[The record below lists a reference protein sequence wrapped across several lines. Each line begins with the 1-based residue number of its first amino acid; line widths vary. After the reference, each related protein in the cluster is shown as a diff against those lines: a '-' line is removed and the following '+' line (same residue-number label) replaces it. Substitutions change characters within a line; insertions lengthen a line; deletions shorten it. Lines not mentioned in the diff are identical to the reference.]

1 MSRNKILLFILIFLS
16 ITLRLPAAEIMPL
29 SEVKE
34 GMIGVGRTVFHGNK
48 IEEFQVE
55 IIGILKNFAPQQ
67 DLILGLLKGSKL
79 EETGVIAGMSGSPVY
94 INGKMIG
101 AVAYSWPFAKTPIA
115 GITPIESMLETQVL
129 PSEQPPLTPPIE
141 IAEYYNFEKMLTG
154 HAGAASP
161 VASAHVPGYGQI
173 QLSPIAFPLSVS
185 GFDSRTLD
193 RFQSLF
199 SAFGLQPMQGGAS
212 FGTDLSL
219 PDSDLQPGAPISVQ
233 LIKGDFD
240 IGAIGTVTYRDAE
253 KVLAFGHPFFNLG
266 PIDLPMATAK
276 IFTVVPSLHSSFK
289 VGSAGPTV
297 GSIRQDLH
305 SAVFGIMGRNSS
317 MIPVTL
323 NLTNEK
329 KIKRSF
335 HFEVANNKLLSPL
348 LIDFAFQNSI
358 LVTQLGYSEST
369 LKVSGQ
375 IGIKGS
381 PPVQIGNIFSGAG
394 SFTDASQYVA
404 AIVYMLMTN
413 EFKNVDV
420 EEVEIDVDSAMKRNE
435 AELVEVWLD
444 RNEARPGDEIKL
456 RAVYRPLLG
465 EKKVEEFAIRLP
477 DDLRAGML
485 NFIVG
490 GGQEISR
497 QEFAQYGKNYEASSF
512 DQILALLNSLRSD
525 DRIYVR
531 AFRPEPGLILKG
543 QPLQSLPPSVLSALS
558 SSQTIGSS
566 QRVGIATLLEE
577 SRGVDYHLTGTRLFT
592 LRILPQQN

>member
-1 MSRNKILLFILIFLS
+1 
-16 ITLRLPAAEIMPL
+16 
-29 SEVKE
+29 
-34 GMIGVGRTVFHGNK
+34 
-48 IEEFQVE
+48 
-55 IIGILKNFAPQQ
+55 
-67 DLILGLLKGSKL
+67 
-79 EETGVIAGMSGSPVY
+79 
-94 INGKMIG
+94 
-101 AVAYSWPFAKTPIA
+101 
-115 GITPIESMLETQVL
+115 
-129 PSEQPPLTPPIE
+129 
-141 IAEYYNFEKMLTG
+141 
-154 HAGAASP
+154 
-161 VASAHVPGYGQI
+161 
-173 QLSPIAFPLSVS
+173 
-185 GFDSRTLD
+185 
-193 RFQSLF
+193 
-199 SAFGLQPMQGGAS
+199 MQGGAS
-212 FGTDLSL
+212 FGTDASL

-240 IGAIGTVTYRDAE
+240 IGAIGTVTYRDAD

-305 SAVFGIMGRNSS
+305 SAVFGIMGQKSS

-329 KIKRSF
+329 KVKRSF

-369 LKVSGQ
+369 LKVSGW
-375 IGIKGS
+375 IGIKGAQ
-381 PPVQIGNIFSGAG
+381 PVQIGNIFSGAG

-404 AIVYMLMTN
+404 AILYVLMTN
-413 EFKNVDV
+413 EFKNITV
-420 EEVEIDVDSAMKRNE
+420 EEVEIDVDSAMKRKE

-444 RNEARPGDEIKL
+444 RNEGHPGEEIQL
-456 RAVYRPLLG
+456 RTVYRPLLG

-477 DDLRAGML
+477 EDLRAGPL

-497 QEFAQYGKNYEASSF
+497 QEFAQYGKNYEPSSF
-512 DQILALLNSLRSD
+512 DQIIALLNSLRSD

-577 SRGVDYHLTGTRLFT
+577 SRGVDYHLTGIRLFT
-592 LRILPQQN
+592 LRILPKQN

>member
-1 MSRNKILLFILIFLS
+1 MLRNKVLLFVILFLS
-16 ITLRLPAAEIMPL
+16 GSLSLSAVEIMPL
-29 SEVKE
+29 SDVRE

-55 IIGILKNFAPQQ
+55 VIGILKNFAPQQ

-94 INGKMIG
+94 VDGKMIG

-141 IAEYYNFEKMLTG
+141 IAEYYNFEKILTG
-154 HAGAASP
+154 HLGGAIPARN
-161 VASAHVPGYGQI
+161 ANVPGYGQI
-173 QLSPIAFPLSVS
+173 QLSPIAFPLTVS

-193 RFQSLF
+193 RFHSLF
-199 SAFGLQPMQGGAS
+199 SAFGWQAMQGGAS
-212 FGTDLSL
+212 FGTDPSITE
-219 PDSDLQPGAPISVQ
+219 SDLQPGAPISVQ

-305 SAVFGIMGRNSS
+305 SGVFGIMGRKPP

-329 KIKRSF
+329 KVKRSF

-348 LIDFAFQNSI
+348 LMDFAFQNSI

-369 LKVSGQ
+369 LKVSGFV
-375 IGIKGS
+375 GIKDAQ
-381 PPVQIGNIFSGAG
+381 PVLISNIFSGAG

-404 AIVYMLMTN
+404 AILYLLMTN

-420 EEVEIDVDSAMKRNE
+420 EEVEINVDSTMKRKE

-444 RNEARPGDEIKL
+444 RNEAHPGEEIQL
-456 RAVYRPLLG
+456 RAVYRPFL
-465 EKKVEEFAIRLP
+465 EQKKVEKFAIRLP
-477 DDLRAGML
+477 KDLQAGPL

-490 GGQEISR
+490 GGQEVSR
-497 QEFAQYGKNYEASSF
+497 QEFAQYGKNFEPSSF
-512 DQILALLNSLRSD
+512 DQILSLLNSLRSE

-592 LRILPQQN
+592 LRILPKQN

>member
-1 MSRNKILLFILIFLS
+1 MLRNKVLLFAILFLS
-16 ITLRLPAAEIMPL
+16 GSLSLSAVEIMPL
-29 SEVKE
+29 SDVRE

-94 INGKMIG
+94 VDGKMIG

-115 GITPIESMLETQVL
+115 GITPIESMLEAQVL
-129 PSEQPPLTPPIE
+129 PPEQPPLAPPIE
-141 IAEYYNFEKMLTG
+141 IAEYYNFEKILTG
-154 HAGAASP
+154 HLGGAIPAR
-161 VASAHVPGYGQI
+161 SANVPGYGQI
-173 QLSPIAFPLSVS
+173 QLSPIAFPLTVS

-193 RFQSLF
+193 RFHSLF
-199 SAFGLQPMQGGAS
+199 SAFGWQAMQGGAS
-212 FGTDLSL
+212 FGTDPSIT
-219 PDSDLQPGAPISVQ
+219 DSDLQPGAPISVQ

-253 KVLAFGHPFFNLG
+253 KVLAFGHPFLNLG

-305 SAVFGIMGRNSS
+305 SGVFGIMGQKSP

-329 KIKRSF
+329 KVKRSF
-335 HFEVANNKLLSPL
+335 HFEVANHKLLSPL
-348 LIDFAFQNSI
+348 LMDFAFQNSI

-369 LKVSGQ
+369 LKVSGFV
-375 IGIKGS
+375 GIKDAQ
-381 PPVQIGNIFSGAG
+381 PVQISNIFSGAG

-404 AIVYMLMTN
+404 AILYLLMTN

-420 EEVEIDVDSAMKRNE
+420 KEVEINVDSTMKRKE

-444 RNEARPGDEIKL
+444 RNEAHPGEEIQL
-456 RAVYRPLLG
+456 RAVYRPFL
-465 EKKVEEFAIRLP
+465 EQKKVEEFAIRLP
-477 DDLRAGML
+477 KDLQAGPL

-497 QEFAQYGKNYEASSF
+497 QEFAQYGKNYKPSSF
-512 DQILALLNSLRSD
+512 DQILSLLNSLRSE

-592 LRILPQQN
+592 LRILPKQN